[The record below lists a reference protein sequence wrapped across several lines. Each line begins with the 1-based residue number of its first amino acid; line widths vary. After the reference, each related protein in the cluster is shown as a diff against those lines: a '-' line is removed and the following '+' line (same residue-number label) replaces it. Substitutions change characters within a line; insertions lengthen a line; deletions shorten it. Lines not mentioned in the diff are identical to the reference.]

1 MTEQRKHEPN
11 HVAAALKALGLQRHP
26 DLELVEV
33 RGRIQKAT
41 RTTLLAAG
49 QMAGLVGW
57 QAVMEA
63 ALDDYA
69 KRCRKGIEKAGG
81 GAEFQALMTEI
92 AGREEAR

>member
-11 HVAAALKALGLQRHP
+11 HVAAALKALGLQRHA

-49 QMAGLVGW
+49 QIAGLAGW

-69 KRCRKGIEKAGG
+69 KRCRKSIEKAGG
-81 GAEFQALMTEI
+81 GEQLQALMAEI
-92 AGREEAR
+92 SSREEAR